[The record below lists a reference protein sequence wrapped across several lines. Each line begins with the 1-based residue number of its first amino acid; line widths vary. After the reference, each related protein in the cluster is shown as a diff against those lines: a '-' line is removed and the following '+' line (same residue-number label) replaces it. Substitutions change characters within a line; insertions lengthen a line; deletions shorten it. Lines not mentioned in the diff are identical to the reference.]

1 MPKRREFD
9 ETTLRELWSD
19 TSKSQRQIASL
30 LGMPRATLQK
40 IAARL
45 KLPQRFY
52 TGEQETIDSDEFLR
66 LWHEGKMGV
75 KAIARHMGC
84 PYQRVNRLRRRLGL
98 GPREPTKSRRG
109 DNTKVFDPTPEEIA
123 MRAAAIKAKRLAE
136 KRRDEHFPMERPAN
150 IRNFTHCN
158 DCFQPASLLS

>member
-9 ETTLRELWSD
+9 EAKLRELWPD
-19 TSKSQRQIASL
+19 TKQSLRQIARL
-30 LGMPRATLQK
+30 LGMSHATLRN
-40 IAARL
+40 IAFRIGLPERL
-45 KLPQRFY
+45 YP
-52 TGEQETIDSDEFLR
+52 GEHEAIDADEFLL
-66 LWHEGKMGV
+66 LWDEGQMGV
-75 KAIARHMGC
+75 HAIARHMGC
-84 PYQRVNRLRRRLGL
+84 SYQQVNRLRRRLGL

-123 MRAAAIKAKRLAE
+123 IRAAAIKAKRLEE